1 MKFGEKLSKLRR
13 DQNYTQEQ
21 LADIF
26 GVSRQTVSKW
36 ESGGAYPET
45 EKIIRLSEMF
55 GCTTDYL
62 LKDAVDTELKTD
74 VGENSVTY
82 SNSGFSVKERK
93 SEKNVFGMPLWHIG
107 RNARGFIAVG
117 KSARGVI
124 AVGLAAR
131 GIISIG
137 LASLGVFSIGLAS
150 VGLLS
155 LGVIAIGFL
164 AAGSFAAGV
173 LAAGAVS
180 VGIVSLGAIA
190 NGDFAIGA
198 LTRGKYLALGDD
210 SSAMVALGFYD
221 DSRVVGTL
229 FSAVENW
236 DSEHIKRL
244 LDDIVPPY
252 LNWAKAIAELFL

>member
-21 LADIF
+21 LADIL

-62 LKDAVDTELKTD
+62 LKDSVDTEPKID
-74 VGENSVTY
+74 GEEKNVTY
-82 SNSGFSVKERK
+82 CISGFSVNERK
-93 SEKNVFGMPLWHIG
+93 SEKTVFGMPLWHIG

-124 AVGLAAR
+124 AIGLAAR
-131 GIISIG
+131 GVISIG

-155 LGVIAIGFL
+155 LGVIAVGLL

-173 LAAGAVS
+173 LAAGAVCT
-180 VGIVSLGAIA
+180 GIVSLGAVA
-190 NGDFAIGA
+190 SGDFAIGA
-198 LTRGKYLALGDD
+198 LTRGKYLALGDNA
-210 SSAMVALGFYD
+210 SAMIALGYYYD
-221 DSRVVGTL
+221 SVAVGTL
-229 FSAVENW
+229 FSALENW
-236 DSEHIKRL
+236 DTEQIKQL
-244 LDDIVPPY
+244 LDEIVPSY

>member
-21 LADIF
+21 LADIL

-36 ESGGAYPET
+36 ESDGAYPET

-62 LKDAVDTELKTD
+62 LKESVDSESMADVKGKAVTH
-74 VGENSVTY
+74 
-82 SNSGFSVKERK
+82 SNSEILVKDRK
-93 SEKNVFGMPLWHIG
+93 SEKTVLGMPLWHIG
-107 RNARGFIAVG
+107 RNARGFIAIG
-117 KSARGVI
+117 RCARGVI

-131 GIISIG
+131 GVISIG

-155 LGVIAIGFL
+155 LGVIALGLL
-164 AAGSFAAGV
+164 AAGSFAVGI
-173 LAAGAVS
+173 LAAGAVCT
-180 VGIVSLGAIA
+180 GIVSLGTVA

-198 LTRGKYLALGDD
+198 LTRGKYFALGDNA
-210 SSAMVALGFYD
+210 SAMIALGLYD
-221 DSRVVGTL
+221 DSVAVGSL
-229 FSAVENW
+229 FSALENW
-236 DSEHIKRL
+236 DTEQIKQL
-244 LDDIVPPY
+244 LDEIVPSY